1 MQTDS
6 HMIPTG
12 TEENSRRNVPLPEQ
26 TEDAIIN
33 AAAARILEQYLPA
46 FQELAK

>member
-1 MQTDS
+1 MQLVNHTT
-6 HMIPTG
+6 PAG
-12 TEENSRRNVPLPEQ
+12 TEETSRRSSSLPEQ
-26 TEDAIIN
+26 EDAVIN

>member
-1 MQTDS
+1 MQTDNHKLS
-6 HMIPTG
+6 AG
-12 TEENSRRNVPLPEQ
+12 TEEPSRHNASLPNQ
-26 TEDAIIN
+26 TEDAIID